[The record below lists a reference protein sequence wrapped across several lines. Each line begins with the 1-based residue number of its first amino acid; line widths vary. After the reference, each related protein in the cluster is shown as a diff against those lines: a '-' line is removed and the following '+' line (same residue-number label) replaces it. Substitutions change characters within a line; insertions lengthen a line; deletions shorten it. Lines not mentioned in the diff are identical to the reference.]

1 MVSSDG
7 VNMNINIDDKMYNVE
22 VSRKKNKNL
31 YIRVEDNLNINVSC
45 PFLYTNKMI
54 EKILYDNIDSIKN
67 MLLKTIELNNKKLD
81 ENSKIL
87 GKEITIIYKDVLKPI
102 FSDNTLIVKDVK
114 MKDKWYKNKAYEVFR
129 IYLDE
134 AYYAFDEKI
143 PYPTLKVRNMK
154 TRWGVCNR
162 KNNSITL
169 NFELIKKDHKYLN
182 YVIVHELSHFVHFDH
197 SKDFWETV
205 NKYCPEYKIV
215 RKEMRK

>member
-31 YIRVEDNLNINVSC
+31 YIRVDDNLNIKVSC

-102 FSDNTLIVKDVK
+102 FSDNTL
-114 MKDKWYKNKAYEVFR
+114 
-129 IYLDE
+129 
-134 AYYAFDEKI
+134 
-143 PYPTLKVRNMK
+143 PTPA
-154 TRWGVCNR
+154 
-162 KNNSITL
+162 
-169 NFELIKKDHKYLN
+169 
-182 YVIVHELSHFVHFDH
+182 
-197 SKDFWETV
+197 ET
-205 NKYCPEYKIV
+205 
-215 RKEMRK
+215 